1 MEDLFSDSL
10 KDEGQSISICLPV
23 IRDCFNNCLSRHPLQ
38 MTRVESNSSDFLYA
52 GEFMRFLIYAFAFF
66 VLAGCVTTSVP
77 PPTVERRPEIEGK
90 IEEEIKEE
98 IKGEIKGEIENFIG
112 EMVERHGFVQA
123 ELEDIL
129 GQAQYQQGIIKA
141 ISLPATAKPWYAYRP
156 VFVTPKRIAA
166 GVAFWNTNAADLERA
181 RRDFGIPEEIIA
193 AVIGVETFY
202 GTQNGKHRIV
212 DALATLAFNYPR
224 RADFFRSE
232 LEQYLLMGRDQ
243 HVDLLNIRGS
253 YAGAIGI
260 PQFMPS
266 SYRRYAVDFNNDG
279 KIDLSNSAADAIG
292 SVANY
297 LKSYGWEAG
306 QLIAVPAIVNGE
318 DYREVLY
325 SGRPPRH
332 TVAEL
337 GEWGVA
343 PRWHA
348 PGGRLAT
355 LLELEAKDGREY
367 WLAFNNFHVITRY
380 NRSVNYA
387 MSVLQLAEEIRA
399 ARALNL

>member
-1 MEDLFSDSL
+1 
-10 KDEGQSISICLPV
+10 
-23 IRDCFNNCLSRHPLQ
+23 
-38 MTRVESNSSDFLYA
+38 
-52 GEFMRFLIYAFAFF
+52 MRFLIYAFVFF
-66 VLAGCVTTSVP
+66 ALTGCVATPVA
-77 PPTVERRPEIEGK
+77 PPTAEPRPEIEGGKIEGRVEGKIEEEIEGK
-90 IEEEIKEE
+90 IEEERKE
-98 IKGEIKGEIENFIG
+98 GVENFIG
-112 EMVERHGFVQA
+112 EMVERHGFVQV

-129 GQAQYQQGIIKA
+129 GQAQYQEGIIKA
-141 ISLPATAKPWYAYRP
+141 ISQPATARPWYAYRP

-181 RRDFGIPEEIIA
+181 HRDFGIPEEIIA
-193 AVIGVETFY
+193 AIIGVETFY
-202 GTQNGKHRIV
+202 GTQNGKNRIL
-212 DALATLAFNYPR
+212 DALTTLAFNYPR
-224 RADFFRSE
+224 RAAFFRDE

-243 HVDLLNIRGS
+243 QADLLNIRGS

-279 KIDLSNSAADAIG
+279 KIDLSGSAADAIG

-306 QLIAVPAIVNGE
+306 QPIVLPAVVNGE
-318 DYREVLY
+318 DYRAALY
-325 SGRPPRH
+325 SGHPPRY
-332 TVAEL
+332 TVAEI
-337 GEWGVA
+337 GQWGVA

-348 PGGRLAT
+348 PGGRRAT
-355 LLELEAKDGREY
+355 LVELEMKNGREY

-387 MSVLQLAEEIRA
+387 MSVLQLAEEIRT
-399 ARALNL
+399 ARVSNL